1 MEKCLVKLKRTLAIV
16 LTFVMIVSIIT
27 VSSSTTV
34 EAAAKKVVKRLSG
47 VSSSKTLNVGDS
59 TTIKAKVTATK
70 KVAKGDL
77 LVTVKSSNPS
87 IATVKIIKKPTK
99 KAKTG
104 TTQIV
109 VKGVKAGKTTISV
122 TTKSKNKKNKKG
134 TKKMT
139 VKVKEAAKT
148 YKDGDTVPGSLV
160 EYIADRS
167 VEYNKS
173 NEVHRVFFSLKLK
186 DDKTRVSTSGK
197 IEININNDKNQ
208 KVYSKTIP
216 FSPVDFG
223 NWTNAYYGTR
233 YLCCIE
239 IPDSAI
245 NKGASSSGILDFTVY
260 VNGVS
265 GLSWTGGK
273 YTISYLPEG
282 YDPDVNPKPDPQETY
297 DANFDDIVAKVKR
310 KGEFSTYGGYC
321 TYGYVSVSASGDTI
335 EIFQNHDRKGHK
347 VTIKKGSSKAIATVN
362 LTVGEA
368 TAEFDISTF
377 KGDTSDTL
385 EWSNNPSQENQ
396 WAYDS
401 AIANVLKNVANYDF
415 YMGSHSLQDI
425 GFVSYVY

>member
-1 MEKCLVKLKRTLAIV
+1 M
-16 LTFVMIVSIIT
+16 
-27 VSSSTTV
+27 
-34 EAAAKKVVKRLSG
+34 
-47 VSSSKTLNVGDS
+47 
-59 TTIKAKVTATK
+59 
-70 KVAKGDL
+70 
-77 LVTVKSSNPS
+77 
-87 IATVKIIKKPTK
+87 
-99 KAKTG
+99 
-104 TTQIV
+104 
-109 VKGVKAGKTTISV
+109 
-122 TTKSKNKKNKKG
+122 
-134 TKKMT
+134 
-139 VKVKEAAKT
+139 
-148 YKDGDTVPGSLV
+148 
-160 EYIADRS
+160 
-167 VEYNKS
+167 
-173 NEVHRVFFSLKLK
+173 
-186 DDKTRVSTSGK
+186 STSGK

-239 IPDSAI
+239 IPDSEI

-265 GLSWTGGK
+265 GSWPGGK
-273 YTISYLPEG
+273 HTISYLPEG
-282 YDPDVNPKPDPQETY
+282 Y
-297 DANFDDIVAKVKR
+297 DANFDDIVAKVKK

-335 EIFQNHDRKGHK
+335 EIFQNYDRKGHK

-377 KGDTSDTL
+377 KGDTLDTL

-396 WAYDS
+396 LAYDS
-401 AIANVLKNVANYDF
+401 AIANVLKNVTNYNF

>member
-1 MEKCLVKLKRTLAIV
+1 MEKCSVKLKRISAIV

-27 VSSSTTV
+27 VSSSMTV
-34 EAAAKKVVKRLSG
+34 EAAAKKVVKSLSG

-59 TTIKAKVTATK
+59 ITIKAKVIATK

-99 KAKTG
+99 KAKKG
-104 TTQIV
+104 TTQIT

-122 TTKSKNKKNKKG
+122 TTKSKNKKNKKV

-139 VKVKEAAKT
+139 LEVKEAAKT
-148 YKDGDTVPGSLV
+148 YKDGDTVPESLV
-160 EYIADRS
+160 EYIGDRK
-167 VEYNKS
+167 VEYNKA

-186 DDKTRVSTSGK
+186 DGKTRVSTSGK

-208 KVYSKTIP
+208 NVYSKTIP

-239 IPDSAI
+239 IPDSEI
-245 NKGASSSGILDFTVY
+245 KKGASSSGILDFTVY

-265 GLSWTGGK
+265 GSWSGDK
-273 YTISYLPEG
+273 HTISYLPEG
-282 YDPDVNPKPDPQETY
+282 YDPDVNPEPDPQETY
-297 DANFDDIVAKVKR
+297 DANFDDIVAKVKK

-321 TYGYVSVSASGDTI
+321 TYGYVSVSVSGDTI

-362 LTVGEA
+362 LTGGEA

-396 WAYDS
+396 WTYDS